1 MSKRFVITE
10 SEKNHI
16 KNLYGIVTEQTENS
30 CLKFDESS
38 KTNVVDYDEI
48 IAKYK
53 TKLNTDDL
61 NVVFSGINN
70 DIQLFATKLIS
81 DGVETYTACEMGLI
95 AIRPRFRDKNIIIIN
110 SMRHTIYFFDKEL
123 NDVTPYEDLQKK
135 SPIPIITGREKQATS
150 DEFKKFNLLNFEE
163 RRAYIAKYKN
173 KKVSDVS
180 DKEVFEFSGGAS
192 LNPGIYTTSNLSV
205 PYTYLKTLD
214 GKLLSQAIHKVLND
228 PERKDA
234 LIKAKDRT
242 IFDLDDESINK
253 SSNLSSGCINVPEW
267 VINNPKYQ
275 ELMKIP
281 SYVFNLADIGSY
293 YVQNGDFCS
302 SKNQT

>member
-123 NDVTPYEDLQKK
+123 NDVTPYEDLQKN
-135 SPIPIITGREKQATS
+135 PQ
-150 DEFKKFNLLNFEE
+150 FQLLPVE
-163 RRAYIAKYKN
+163 KN
-173 KKVSDVS
+173 KQHQ
-180 DKEVFEFSGGAS
+180 
-192 LNPGIYTTSNLSV
+192 TNL
-205 PYTYLKTLD
+205 K
-214 GKLLSQAIHKVLND
+214 N
-228 PERKDA
+228 
-234 LIKAKDRT
+234 LI
-242 IFDLDDESINK
+242 F
-253 SSNLSSGCINVPEW
+253 
-267 VINNPKYQ
+267 
-275 ELMKIP
+275 
-281 SYVFNLADIGSY
+281 
-293 YVQNGDFCS
+293 
-302 SKNQT
+302 